1 MTFTLHTIS
10 HGSLTLFM
18 EIVGDVQN
26 GTEAGHINIE
36 HLDSVE
42 VERMLC
48 TK

>member
-1 MTFTLHTIS
+1 
-10 HGSLTLFM
+10 M

-42 VERMLC
+42 EEGILC
-48 TK
+48 TNQNHLFWL